1 MKCFLP
7 DAFVRRKWLRYG
19 LSCFL
24 LAQSPVS
31 AQLLAQVER
40 VPGPSAEQTS
50 PLTLTEALAR
60 LKVQYRVNILFEERT
75 LLHHTV
81 SPEVLKSNTTLEASL
96 KALLEPLGLRFKKK
110 KNNYIILSGNAQLK
124 KEPEAEAQRLIP
136 DVLPPAPADGGS
148 SLLSFRTKAERL
160 VSGKVADEKGEG
172 LPGVSILQKGTQ
184 RGTIT
189 DGAGNFSLEIT
200 GGEAILVFSFV
211 GFRSQEVAAG
221 NRTTLDVVMQVDE
234 KSLEE
239 VVIVGYGTQKRVN
252 MTGAVDVISGAQ
264 LESRPAPTV
273 SQLLQGQSP
282 GLNFS
287 VGSSGMEPGA
297 SMNVNIRG
305 IGSLNGG
312 SPFVLIDGFPGSMD
326 RLNPNDIESI
336 SVLKDAAASAIY
348 GARAPYGVIL
358 ITTKKGKREGKMTVS
373 YNGNVSR
380 NTPDRLPSMLD
391 SYTFARVMNEMGDN
405 AGGRAYPQATLDR
418 IIAYQ
423 KGDWDYLKQ
432 FLPADATHY
441 ETVALPGGRWAH
453 TNDSHANY
461 DWYKDFYGH
470 SINQNH
476 NVSIQGGSAKAGYYL
491 SAGYVGQNGVLN
503 YGVDTYRRYNLNA
516 KINMAVND
524 RWDIRYETRF
534 MKAPR
539 ERFNSENGSAETG
552 YDLLFRQITRTV
564 PTQAKYDPYGNY
576 SMISKIPAIEYR
588 GTDRTETTDNW
599 QILATEFRP
608 LKGWKI
614 NADFAYNGVAVD
626 RSNRNNLLTEFYS
639 DGRIVPLASTVP
651 NRIEQITQNNHYWVA
666 NLFTTYDWQINAN
679 HHLQAMAG
687 MQQEYDKTHAINVA
701 KTALVVESV
710 PSLQTANGDV
720 TASERLLNWST
731 QGYFARVTYDFKE
744 KYLFEVNGRYDGTSR
759 FISNRRWGFFPSFS
773 MGWNLD
779 KENFWRSI
787 QPYVNSFK
795 VRASWGQLGNQQVNP
810 YQDLALM
817 PLNTGKLNWIFRYG
831 DNRQAGYTGT
841 PMLVSPNLTWETA
854 TTKNLGF
861 NLSFL
866 DHSLTTDVD
875 IYERVTTDMIGPSEP
890 VPGVLGAAVP
900 SSNNATLRTR
910 GWEVA
915 LKWNK
920 RVNANLSYYA
930 GLNYHDARSFV
941 SKYRNPTG
949 LITDWYPG
957 KEVGE
962 IWGFTVNK
970 LFQTDAE
977 VEAYRANVDLSN
989 IFNSWSAGDVKYE
1002 DINGDGK
1009 INRGANTLSDPGDL
1023 SIIGNNSPR
1032 HQFGL
1037 SAGVN
1042 FRSFDFSFLIRATA
1056 KRDYFFATGS
1066 NNIRYWGVNTIY
1078 FTGMTPEHL
1087 DYFRDKEG
1095 DAATGLYEGSANL
1108 NPDAFWPKPYLDQ
1121 AQNDKN
1127 RHASTRYLVNAAYIR
1142 LQNVQLGYTLPSGLL
1157 NKYSIRNLRVYAS
1170 CENLFTRTGLM
1181 KGMDPVALTGFGGGA
1196 GATYGSDRIISLG
1209 LSLSL

>member
-1 MKCFLP
+1 MEKEHDAYRIGVKIMRISLLHILLSVILMSAVSAHEAWTQELLNRRISISVKQEEIKSVFLKMEKQAGVKFLYSSNLVNP
-7 DAFVRRKWLRYG
+7 KQKVSFEVKREP
-19 LSCFL
+19 LSIVLDKL
-24 LAQSPVS
+24 LTPLHLTYELSDKHIIVNRISIPLPNKPVS
-31 AQLLAQVER
+31 Q
-40 VPGPSAEQTS
+40 
-50 PLTLTEALAR
+50 EAMDIR
-60 LKVQYRVNILFEERT
+60 HIETPDED
-75 LLHHTV
+75 
-81 SPEVLKSNTTLEASL
+81 
-96 KALLEPLGLRFKKK
+96 
-110 KNNYIILSGNAQLK
+110 
-124 KEPEAEAQRLIP
+124 RLIQ
-136 DVLPPAPADGGS
+136 
-148 SLLSFRTKAERL
+148 
-160 VSGKVADEKGEG
+160 GKVKDESGMG
-172 LPGVSILQKGTQ
+172 LPGVSILAKGTQ

-189 DGAGNFSLEIT
+189 DENGEFSLNVEDGEIV
-200 GGEAILVFSFV
+200 LVFSFV
-211 GFRSQEVAAG
+211 GYLTQEVKVLSQD
-221 NRTTLDVVMQVDE
+221 RVDLTLEVDN

-239 VVIVGYGTQKRVN
+239 LVVVGYGTQKKVN
-252 MTGAVDVISGAQ
+252 MTGAVDVISGKQ
-264 LESRPAPTV
+264 LESRQVSTV
-273 SQLLQGQSP
+273 SQMLQGQSP

-312 SPFVLIDGFPGSMD
+312 SPFVLIDGFPGVMD

-358 ITTKKGKREGKMTVS
+358 ITTKKGKREEKMTVS
-373 YNGNVSR
+373 YNGSVSR
-380 NTPDRLPSMLD
+380 NSPDRLPSMLD

-418 IIAYQ
+418 IVAYQ
-423 KGDWDYLKQ
+423 KGDWDYLRQ
-432 FLPADATHY
+432 FLPDDATHF

-476 NVSIQGGSAKAGYYL
+476 NISINGGGSKASYYI

-503 YGVDTYRRYNLNA
+503 YGIDTYRRYNLSA
-516 KINMAVND
+516 KINVAIND
-524 RWDIRYETRF
+524 RWDVRYETRF

-539 ERFNSENGSAETG
+539 ERFNSENGPSDTG

-588 GTDRTETTDNW
+588 GTDKTETTDNW
-599 QILATEFRP
+599 QIFATEYRP

-614 NADFAYNGVAVD
+614 NADFAYNSIASD
-626 RSNRNNLLTEFYS
+626 RSNRNFMLTELYS

-651 NRIEQITQNNHYWVA
+651 NRIEQVTQNNNYWVA
-666 NLFTTYDWQINAN
+666 NLYTTYDWQIASG
-679 HHLQAMAG
+679 HHMQVMAG
-687 MQQEYDKTHAINVA
+687 MQKEYDKLHLINVA
-701 KTALVVESV
+701 KTALVVENV

-720 TASERLLNWST
+720 TASERILNWST
-731 QGYFARVTYDFKE
+731 QGYFARLMYDFKE
-744 KYLFEVNGRYDGTSR
+744 KYLFEANARYDGTSR
-759 FISNRRWGFFPSFS
+759 FASNKKWGFFPSFS
-773 MGWNLD
+773 AGWNID
-779 KENFWRSI
+779 KENFWQNV

-795 VRASWGQLGNQQVNP
+795 IRASWGQLGNQQVNP
-810 YQDLALM
+810 YLDMALM
-817 PLNTGKLNWIFRYG
+817 PLNPGKLGWIFKYG
-831 DNRQAGYTGT
+831 ENRPIGYTGT
-841 PMLVSPNLTWETA
+841 PRLVSPNLTWETA

-866 DHSLTTDVD
+866 DYALTTDID
-875 IYERVTTDMIGPSEP
+875 IYERLTTDMIGPSEP
-890 VPGVLGAAVP
+890 VPGVLGVAVP
-900 SSNNATLRTR
+900 SSNNSTLRTR

-920 RVNANLSYYA
+920 RINGDWSYYTMV
-930 GLNYHDARSFV
+930 NYHDSRSFV
-941 SKYRNPTG
+941 LKYRNPSG
-949 LITDWYPG
+949 LVTDWYPG

-962 IWGFTVNK
+962 IWGFTAND
-970 LFQTDAE
+970 LFRTDAE

-989 IFNSWSAGDVKYE
+989 IFNAWSAGDVKYE

-1009 INRGANTLSDPGDL
+1009 ITRGANTLDDPGDL

-1037 SAGVN
+1037 SAGLN
-1042 FRSFDFSFLIRATA
+1042 YKSFDFSFLARAVA

-1095 DAATGLYEGSANL
+1095 DASAGLYEGSANINL
-1108 NPDAFWPKPYLDQ
+1108 DAFWPKPYLDQ

-1127 RHASTRYLVNAAYIR
+1127 RHASTRYLVNAAFVR
-1142 LQNVQLGYTLPSGLL
+1142 LQNVQLGYTLPQGLL
-1157 NKYSIRNLRVYAS
+1157 KRYNIQSLRVYAS
-1170 CENLFTRTGLM
+1170 CENLFTITSLM
-1181 KGMDPVALTGFGGGA
+1181 RGIDPVALTGFGGGA
-1196 GATYGSDRIISLG
+1196 GATYGADRIISLG

>member
-1 MKCFLP
+1 M
-7 DAFVRRKWLRYG
+7 
-19 LSCFL
+19 
-24 LAQSPVS
+24 
-31 AQLLAQVER
+31 LAQVEK
-40 VPGPSAEQTS
+40 VPGSPAEQTS

-124 KEPEAEAQRLIP
+124 KEPEAESQRLAP
-136 DVLPPAPADGGS
+136 DVLPPASADGGS

-221 NRTTLDVVMQVDE
+221 NRATLDVVMQVDE

-432 FLPADATHY
+432 FLPTDATHY

-614 NADFAYNGVAVD
+614 NADFAYNGIAVD

-795 VRASWGQLGNQQVNP
+795 VRASWGQLGNQQVSP

-841 PMLVSPNLTWETA
+841 PVLVSPNLTWETA

-920 RVNANLSYYA
+920 RANANLSYYA

-1095 DAATGLYEGSANL
+1095 DAATGLYEGRDNL
-1108 NPDAFWPKPYLDQ
+1108 NQDAFWPKPYLDQ

-1142 LQNVQLGYTLPSGLL
+1142 LQNMQLGYTLPSGLL

>member
-1 MKCFLP
+1 MKKNVSIDKTLWELMRITLYQLLLMVVGAGMVVAHDSSAQNVLNRLITISEEQSKLGSVLDKIEKSAGVKFVYSTKINAGERINLHLDNRPLSEALNELLTPLQISYEVMDSRILLRKISRQKAAIP
-7 DAFVRRKWLRYG
+7 DAIFAL
-19 LSCFL
+19 
-24 LAQSPVS
+24 PVPD
-31 AQLLAQVER
+31 R
-40 VPGPSAEQTS
+40 
-50 PLTLTEALAR
+50 
-60 LKVQYRVNILFEERT
+60 
-75 LLHHTV
+75 
-81 SPEVLKSNTTLEASL
+81 
-96 KALLEPLGLRFKKK
+96 
-110 KNNYIILSGNAQLK
+110 II
-124 KEPEAEAQRLIP
+124 
-136 DVLPPAPADGGS
+136 
-148 SLLSFRTKAERL
+148 T
-160 VSGKVADEKGEG
+160 GKVVDEKGEG
-172 LPGVSILQKGTQ
+172 LPGVNILQKGTQ
-184 RGTIT
+184 QGTIT
-189 DGAGNFSLEIT
+189 DSDGAFRLSVPDENT
-200 GGEAILVFSFV
+200 VLVFSFV
-211 GFRSQEVAAG
+211 GYVSREVEVGNKTSLEVA
-221 NRTTLDVVMQVDE
+221 LQVDQ
-234 KSLEE
+234 KHLEE
-239 VVIVGYGTQKRVN
+239 VVVVGYGTQKKVN
-252 MTGAVDVISGAQ
+252 LTGAVDIINGSQ

-297 SMNVNIRG
+297 SMSVNIRG

-312 SPFVLIDGFPGSMD
+312 SPFVLIDGFPGVMD

-336 SVLKDAAASAIY
+336 SILKDAAASAIY

-358 ITTKKGKREGKMTVS
+358 ITTKKGKQEEALSVS
-373 YNGNVSR
+373 YNGSVSR

-405 AGGRAYPQATLDR
+405 GGGRAYPQATLDR

-423 KGDWDYLKQ
+423 RGDWDYLKQ

-470 SINQNH
+470 SVNQNH
-476 NVSIQGGSAKAGYYL
+476 NISVKGGGAKAGYYL

-516 KINMAVND
+516 KINFSVSD

-539 ERFNSENGSAETG
+539 ERFNSENGPTETG

-588 GTDRTETTDNW
+588 GTDRTETTENW
-599 QILATEFRP
+599 QILATEIRP

-614 NADFAYNGVAVD
+614 NADFAYNSLAVD
-626 RSNRNNLLTEFYS
+626 RSNRNFTLTELYS
-639 DGRIVPLASTVP
+639 DGKIVPLASTVP
-651 NRIEQITQNNHYWVA
+651 NRIEQIAQNNHYWAA
-666 NLFTTYDWQINAN
+666 NLYSTYDWQINAN
-679 HHLQAMAG
+679 HHFHAMAG
-687 MQQEYDKTHAINVA
+687 MQKEYDKTHAMNVA
-701 KTALVVESV
+701 KTALVVEEV

-731 QGYFARVTYDFKE
+731 QGYFARLTYNFKE
-744 KYLFEVNGRYDGTSR
+744 KYLFEANGRYDGTSR
-759 FISNRRWGFFPSFS
+759 FVSSRRWGFFPSFS
-773 MGWNLD
+773 MGWNVD
-779 KENFWRSI
+779 KEGFWSNV

-795 VRASWGQLGNQQVNP
+795 IRASWGQLGNQQVNP

-817 PLNTGKLNWIFRYG
+817 PLNSGKLGWIFKYG
-831 DNRQAGYTGT
+831 ENRPVGYTGT
-841 PMLVSPNLTWETA
+841 PALVSPNLTWETA

-866 DHSLTTDVD
+866 DYNLTADVDLYERLTTN
-875 IYERVTTDMIGPSEP
+875 MIGPSEP
-890 VPGVLGAAVP
+890 VSGVLGVAVP
-900 SSNNATLRTR
+900 SSNNSTLRTR

-920 RVNANLSYYA
+920 RINSNWSYYA
-930 GLNYHDARSFV
+930 ALNYHDSRSFV
-941 SKYRNPTG
+941 LKYRNPSG
-949 LITDWYPG
+949 LVTDWYPG

-977 VEAYRANVDLSN
+977 VEEYRSKVDLSN
-989 IFNSWSAGDVKYE
+989 IFNAWSAGDVKYE

-1032 HQFGL
+1032 HQFSL
-1037 SAGVN
+1037 SAGLN
-1042 FRSFDFSFLIRATA
+1042 FKSFDFSFLIRATA

-1066 NNIRYWGVNTIY
+1066 NNIRYWGINTIY

-1087 DYFRDKEG
+1087 DYFRNREG
-1095 DAATGLYEGSANL
+1095 DATAGLYEGSANL
-1108 NPDAFWPKPYLDQ
+1108 NTDAFWPKPYLDQ

-1127 RHASTRYLVNAAYIR
+1127 RHASTRYLVNAAFAR
-1142 LQNVQLGYTLPSGLL
+1142 LQNIQLGYTLPQTLPGKFRINS
-1157 NKYSIRNLRVYAS
+1157 LRVYIS
-1170 CENLFTRTGLM
+1170 CENLLTLTSLM

-1196 GATYGSDRIISLG
+1196 GATYGADRIVSLG